1 VRAVTSFQEIS
12 LAINDSMGSNRLRA
26 AAGNARRSGTR
37 AALFWAFALV
47 AGLGTAL
54 LISRYLD
61 HRAGA
66 VTSSPVAKI
75 VVAAVDL
82 PLASKIRAEDLKLA
96 EWPADHLPAGAVR
109 DPKEVAERIL
119 LSRVLAGQPVLPG
132 MLAAK
137 NAGNG
142 LAALIPPNMR
152 AMAVRVDD
160 VVGVAGFI
168 HPDDR
173 VDVLVTLR
181 PNRPGGETTSKVFM
195 QNVKVLAVGQ
205 DVEANDQTR
214 MHANPATVATLLV
227 SPQDS
232 ERLALASQEG
242 RILLTLRSWTDS
254 LPANTQGAM
263 DDALIAEPV
272 AVAQKQEGAG
282 PARPAVVATRRG
294 RGGRQVPVSPQ
305 GGSQTE
311 SKKDVVEILRGD
323 RFEQRN
329 FVKGDGR

>member
-1 VRAVTSFQEIS
+1 

-26 AAGNARRSGTR
+26 AAGTARRSGTR

-54 LISRYLD
+54 FIVRYLD
-61 HRAGA
+61 HRSGG
-66 VTSSPVAKI
+66 VSSPMAKI

-82 PLASKIRAEDLKLA
+82 PLASKIRPEDLKLA
-96 EWPADHLPAGAVR
+96 EWPADHLPAGAIR

-132 MLAAK
+132 MLASK

-152 AMAVRVDD
+152 AIAVRVDD

-173 VDVLVTLR
+173 VDILVTMH
-181 PNRPGGETTSKVFM
+181 PSRPGGEMTSKVFM
-195 QNVKVLAVGQ
+195 QNIKVLAVGQ
-205 DVEANDQTR
+205 DVEANDQAR
-214 MHANPATVATLLV
+214 MHASPATVATLLV

-242 RILLTLRSWTDS
+242 RLVLTLRSWTDS
-254 LPANTQGAM
+254 LPATTTGAM
-263 DDALIAEPV
+263 DDALIAVPL
-272 AVAQKQEGAG
+272 AVGGKPEGAT
-282 PARPAVVATRRG
+282 PPRAAVATRRG
-294 RGGRQVPVSPQ
+294 RGGRQVAVAPAGAQPDAPKRD
-305 GGSQTE
+305 T
-311 SKKDVVEILRGD
+311 VEILRGD
-323 RFEQRN
+323 RYEQRN

>member
-1 VRAVTSFQEIS
+1 MP

-37 AALFWAFALV
+37 AALFWAFALI

-54 LISRYLD
+54 FISRYLD
-61 HRAGA
+61 HRSVGVA
-66 VTSSPVAKI
+66 TPVAKI

-96 EWPADHLPAGAVR
+96 DWPTDHLPAGAVR
-109 DPKEVAERIL
+109 DPKEVADRIL

-132 MLAAK
+132 MLASK
-137 NAGNG
+137 DAGNG

-205 DVEANDQTR
+205 DVEATDQAR
-214 MHANPATVATLLV
+214 MRANPATVATLLV

-254 LPANTQGAM
+254 LPATTAGAM

-272 AVAQKQEGAG
+272 GAGQKTDAAGAMVAQ
-282 PARPAVVATRRG
+282 RPAQVATRRG
-294 RGGRQVPVSPQ
+294 RGGRQVTTPP
-305 GGSQTE
+305 GGSQE
-311 SKKDVVEILRGD
+311 SSKKDTVEILRGD
-323 RFEQRN
+323 RYEQRN
-329 FVKGDGR
+329 FVRGDGRQ

>member
-1 VRAVTSFQEIS
+1 M
-12 LAINDSMGSNRLRA
+12 AINDSMGSNRLRT
-26 AAGNARRSGTR
+26 AAGSARRSGTR

-47 AGLGTAL
+47 FGLGTAL
-54 LISRYLD
+54 FVSRYLD
-61 HRAGA
+61 HRTGTVA
-66 VTSSPVAKI
+66 SPVAKI
-75 VVAAVDL
+75 IVAAVDL
-82 PLASKIRAEDLKLA
+82 PLASKIKAEDLKLI

-109 DPKEVAERIL
+109 DPKEVTDRIL
-119 LSRVLAGQPVLPG
+119 ISRVLAGQPVLPS

-142 LAALIPPNMR
+142 LAALIPSNMR

-181 PNRPGGETTSKVFM
+181 PNRAGSEMTSKVFM

-227 SPQDS
+227 SPTDS

-242 RILLTLRSWTDS
+242 RILLTLRSWTDAQ
-254 LPANTQGAM
+254 PTNTQGAM
-263 DDALIAEPV
+263 DDALIQPPAGGPTPDTG
-272 AVAQKQEGAG
+272 AQPKRA
-282 PARPAVVATRRG
+282 AARRG
-294 RGGRQVPVSPQ
+294 RGGRQVAAGPVGAQP
-305 GGSQTE
+305 E
-311 SKKDVVEILRGD
+311 PPKKDVVEILRGD

>member
-1 VRAVTSFQEIS
+1 MP
-12 LAINDSMGSNRLRA
+12 LAINDSMGSNRLRT
-26 AAGNARRSGTR
+26 AAGSARRSGTR

-47 AGLGTAL
+47 FGLGTAL
-54 LISRYLD
+54 FVSRYLD
-61 HRAGA
+61 HRSGT
-66 VTSSPVAKI
+66 VSTPIAKI
-75 VVAAVDL
+75 MVAAVDL
-82 PLASKIRAEDLKLA
+82 PLASKIKAEDLKLI

-109 DPKEVAERIL
+109 DPKEVIDRIL
-119 LSRVLAGQPVLPG
+119 ISRVLAGQPILPG

-142 LAALIPPNMR
+142 LAALIPSNMR

-181 PNRPGGETTSKVFM
+181 PNRAGSEMTSKVFM

-227 SPQDS
+227 SPTDS

-242 RILLTLRSWTDS
+242 RILLTLRSWTDA
-254 LPANTQGAM
+254 LPTNTQGAM
-263 DDALIAEPV
+263 DDALIEPV
-272 AVAQKQEGAG
+272 AGGQKPDAAGAQPQRPVA
-282 PARPAVVATRRG
+282 ARRA
-294 RGGRQVPVSPQ
+294 RGGRQAAAPAGAQAEAP
-305 GGSQTE
+305 
-311 SKKDVVEILRGD
+311 KRDVVEILRGD

>member
-1 VRAVTSFQEIS
+1 MP

-47 AGLGTAL
+47 FGIGAAL
-54 LISRYLD
+54 FIVRYLD
-61 HRAGA
+61 HRSTTVA
-66 VTSSPVAKI
+66 SPIAKI
-75 VVAAVDL
+75 VVAAIDL
-82 PLASKIRAEDLKLA
+82 PLASKIRPEDLKLA

-109 DPKEVAERIL
+109 DPKEVSERIL
-119 LSRVLAGQPVLPG
+119 ISRVLAGQPVLPG

-242 RILLTLRSWTDS
+242 RILLTLRSWTDA
-254 LPANTQGAM
+254 LPANTNGAM
-263 DDALIAEPV
+263 DDALIAVPV
-272 AVAQKQEGAG
+272 AVGQKPDAAGAVAQRTA
-282 PARPAVVATRRG
+282 PVATRRG
-294 RGGRQVPVSPQ
+294 RGGRQVAAPSGLQQAEAPKRD
-305 GGSQTE
+305 T
-311 SKKDVVEILRGD
+311 VEILRGD